1 MGGSETF
8 QIRRQRKVAFLDIS
22 NLVNT
27 NVAAFIKYQP
37 QERERERER
46 GGGGEG
52 GGGGGGVTSF
62 TLSVRK
68 IKIG

>member
-46 GGGGEG
+46 GGGG
-52 GGGGGGVTSF
+52 GGGGGVTSF

>member
-27 NVAAFIKYQP
+27 NVAVFIKYQP
-37 QERERERER
+37 QERERERGR
-46 GGGGEG
+46 GGGG

>member
-46 GGGGEG
+46 GGG
-52 GGGGGGVTSF
+52 VTSF